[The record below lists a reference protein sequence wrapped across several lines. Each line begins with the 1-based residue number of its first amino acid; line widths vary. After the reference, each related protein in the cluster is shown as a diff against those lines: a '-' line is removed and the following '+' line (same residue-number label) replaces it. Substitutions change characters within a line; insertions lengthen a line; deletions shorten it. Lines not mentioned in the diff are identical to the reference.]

1 MSINT
6 KKGFLSLEATL
17 FLPVFII
24 AILTIAFLIKV
35 AGASEGV
42 MHAMADEARKASMY
56 SYAANM
62 TPANLYNMYMRLG
75 EEKGAIGDPYL
86 ESYVQYFPYMGKE
99 DLMALRVGS
108 NIKIRLPVLF
118 RESVDIS
125 ETLLF
130 RAFTGHEFE
139 SDVDDFDR
147 MEEKEDSK
155 IVWVFPTAGEKYHE
169 LSCSYIQVAARQGTL
184 TAAIK
189 RKYAPCTHCNPQY
202 LALGSAIF
210 YFESTGKAYHKGSCY
225 TVNRYVISMELVDAE
240 KKGYTPCSKCF

>member
-1 MSINT
+1 MSRNT
-6 KKGFLSLEATL
+6 KKGFLSLEAAL

-42 MHAMADEARKASMY
+42 MNVMADEARKASMR
-56 SYAANM
+56 SYIVEHSLMNPSLM
-62 TPANLYNMYMRLG
+62 NIRLAEG
-75 EEKGAIGDPYL
+75 KGAFGVPSLKTYL
-86 ESYVQYFPYMGKE
+86 QFFSYMDKE
-99 DLMALRVGS
+99 DLIAVRVDS
-108 NIKIRLPVLF
+108 NLKIRLPVLF

-125 ETLLF
+125 ETILF

-139 SDVDDFDR
+139 SDVDNFDR

-155 IVWVFPTAGEKYHE
+155 IVWVFPKAGEKYHE

-189 RKYAPCTHCNPQY
+189 KKYAPCTHCNPQY
-202 LALGSAIF
+202 LALGSVIF